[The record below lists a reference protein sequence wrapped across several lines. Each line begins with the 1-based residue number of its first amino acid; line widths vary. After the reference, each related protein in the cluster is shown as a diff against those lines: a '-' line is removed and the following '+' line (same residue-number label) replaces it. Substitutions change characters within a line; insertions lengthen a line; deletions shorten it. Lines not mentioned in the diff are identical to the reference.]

1 MADFPSIQLPYS
13 RKATVSKPQVKH
25 EFESGTNQVR
35 SRGTRA
41 KEKWNLSWEHLPA
54 SDWELLK
61 THFKENSGNSF
72 AIAKEMINEAANKT
86 VIYSIDEISKDSS
99 NITGFFKIEIQVEEM

>member
-13 RKATVSKPQVKH
+13 RKLIVSKPQIKSD
-25 EFESGTNQVR
+25 FESGATQVR
-35 SRGTRA
+35 ARGTRT
-41 KEKWNLSWEHLPA
+41 KEKWTLSWNHLPA

-72 AIAKEMINEAANKT
+72 AIAKEMINETANKT

-99 NITGFFKIEIQVEEM
+99 NITGFFKVEIQVEEM